1 MKKSISRKEFI
12 KLTTMSTLALPVLGY
27 TACSGKKEAPI
38 ENQTPVEAATTSI
51 TYSDQL
57 GMQVFG
63 VREMLEKDPQGIFK
77 AIADIGIKNIEL
89 FDPATLKT
97 YVPIIKDLG
106 MTPLSTHFLPGYIS
120 GKWDT
125 VKKIGMTPPT
135 NYNFQNIVEDCVA
148 NGIKNLGIAIMMPE
162 ERQSMDDYKRFAEL
176 ANKHGEISKQG
187 GVQLYYHNHSFEFKP
202 TEGLIP
208 FDEMLKIF
216 DRELVKIELDAFWAT
231 IANNDPVQWINK
243 LGNQLLFIHLKDL
256 KAGTPADYTVFEVDH
271 AAFLEIGDGII
282 DFKKVLDAAKAAG
295 VQYAFLDQ
303 DHTAMDK
310 IESVRKSYAYLKG
323 LGI

>member
-1 MKKSISRKEFI
+1 MKKPMTRKEFI
-12 KLTTMSTLALPVLGY
+12 QLSTMTTLALPVLGY
-27 TACSGKKEAPI
+27 TACSGKKE
-38 ENQTPVEAATTSI
+38 TPVETPTAQEVTLPTV

-63 VREMLEKDPQGIFK
+63 VREMLEKDPQGVFK
-77 AIADIGIKNIEL
+77 AIAQIGIKNIEL

-125 VKKIGMTPPT
+125 VKKFGMTPPA

-148 NGIKNLGIAIMMPE
+148 SGVKNLGISIMMPE
-162 ERQSMDDYKRFAEL
+162 ERQTLDDIKKFAEL
-176 ANKHGEISKQG
+176 VNKHAEISQQA

-202 TEGLIP
+202 TDGLIP

-216 DRELVKIELDAFWAT
+216 DPQLVKIELDAFWVT
-231 IANNDPVQWINK
+231 IANNDPIQWINK
-243 LGNQLLFIHLKDL
+243 IGNQLLYIHLKDL
-256 KAGTPADYTVFEVDH
+256 KAGTPTDYTVFEVDPGV
-271 AAFLEIGDGII
+271 FLEIGDGII
-282 DFKKVLDAAKAAG
+282 DFKKVLEAANTAG

-310 IESVRKSYAYLKG
+310 IESVRKSYDYLKG

>member
-1 MKKSISRKEFI
+1 MKKSKQISRNEFI
-12 KLTTMSTLALPVLGY
+12 RLSAMTSLALPVVGFSCSNKTEKQPGQVVDDT
-27 TACSGKKEAPI
+27 TADEVI
-38 ENQTPVEAATTSI
+38 
-51 TYSDQL
+51 YSDRL

-63 VREMLEKDPQGIFK
+63 VREMLEKDPRGVFK
-77 AIADIGIKNIEL
+77 AIAEIGIKNIEL

-125 VKKIGMTPPT
+125 VKKIGMTPPE
-135 NYNFQNIVEDCVA
+135 NYNFQNIVDDCVTH
-148 NGIKNLGIAIMMPE
+148 GVKNLGIAIMMPE
-162 ERQSMDDYKRFAEL
+162 ERQSMDDYKKFAEL
-176 ANKHGEISKQG
+176 ANTHGEISKKA

-202 TEGLIP
+202 IDGLIP
-208 FDEMLKIF
+208 FDEMVKIF
-216 DRELVKIELDAFWAT
+216 DRDLVKIELDVFWVT
-231 IANNDPVQWINK
+231 IANNDPVTWINK
-243 LGNQLLFIHLKDL
+243 IGNQLLFIHMKDL
-256 KAGTPADYTVFEVDH
+256 KANTPTDYTVFEVDP

-282 DFKKVLDAAKAAG
+282 NFKQSLEAAKAAG

-310 IESVRKSYAYLKG
+310 IESVKKSYTYLKG

>member
-1 MKKSISRKEFI
+1 MKKPRQISRTEFL
-12 KLTTMSTLALPVLGY
+12 KLSAMTSIALPVLGFS
-27 TACSGKKEAPI
+27 CSNKTERQPGHVVDDTNADEVI
-38 ENQTPVEAATTSI
+38 
-51 TYSDQL
+51 YSDRL

-63 VREMLEKDPQGIFK
+63 VREMLEKDPRGVFK

-125 VKKIGMTPPT
+125 VKQIEMTPPE
-135 NYNFQNIVEDCVA
+135 NYNFQNIVDDCVTH
-148 NGIKNLGIAIMMPE
+148 GVKNLGIAIMMPE
-162 ERQSMDDYKRFAEL
+162 ERQSMDDFKKFAEM
-176 ANKHGEISKQG
+176 ANTHGEICKQA

-216 DRELVKIELDAFWAT
+216 DRDLVKIELDVFWVT
-231 IANNDPVQWINK
+231 IANNDPIAWINK
-243 LGNQLLFIHLKDL
+243 IGNQLLFIHMKDL
-256 KAGTPADYTVFEVDH
+256 RPNTPIDYSVFEVDP
-271 AAFLEIGDGII
+271 AVFLEIGDGII
-282 DFKKVLDAAKAAG
+282 NFKQSLEAAKAAG

-303 DHTAMDK
+303 DHSAMDK
-310 IESVRKSYAYLKG
+310 IESVKKSYTYLKR

>member
-1 MKKSISRKEFI
+1 MKKARQISRTEFI
-12 KLTTMSTLALPVLGY
+12 KLSAMTSIAIPVLGSCIGSTEKQSEY
-27 TACSGKKEAPI
+27 V
-38 ENQTPVEAATTSI
+38 VEDTHAEEI
-51 TYSDQL
+51 IYSDRL

-63 VREMLEKDPQGIFK
+63 VREMLEKDPQGVFK

-125 VKKIGMTPPT
+125 VKKIGMTPPE
-135 NYNFQNIVEDCVA
+135 NYNFQNIADDCVTH
-148 NGIKNLGIAIMMPE
+148 GVKNLGIAIMMPE
-162 ERQSMDDYKRFAEL
+162 ERQSMDDYKKFAEL
-176 ANKHGEISKQG
+176 ANTHGEISKKA

-202 TEGLIP
+202 IDGLIP

-216 DRELVKIELDAFWAT
+216 DRDLVKIELDLFWVT
-231 IANNDPVQWINK
+231 IANNDPITWISK
-243 LGNQLLFIHLKDL
+243 IGNQLLFIHMKDL
-256 KAGTPADYTVFEVDH
+256 KANTPTDYTVFEVDP

-282 DFKKVLDAAKAAG
+282 NFKQSLEAAKAAG

-310 IESVRKSYAYLKG
+310 IESVKKSYTYLKG